1 MLNENYITLAGEVT
15 FFRFFEPNGK
25 EYTSCWIKIN
35 TQYSTVL
42 AEVSVSKKDLQGKVL
57 PAMRKILEGDGKKYA
72 LLVGQI
78 VNKKDKDKE
87 VTRVKVSSLSSL
99 QVYSE
104 EISNMNLA
112 VIGGDV
118 EKLNNK
124 LLVVGVN
131 YRDVKEN
138 QWKKRK
144 VPVVLPAP
152 GTEEFN
158 LLHRNA
164 LDRLTRAKNVV
175 IVGKVSSKLPNGEEL
190 INIVPSMITT

>member
-25 EYTSCWIKIN
+25 EYTNCWIKIN

-42 AEVSVSKKDLQGKVL
+42 AEVGVSKKDLQGRVL

-78 VNKKDKDKE
+78 VNKKDKEKE
-87 VTRVKVSSLSSL
+87 ITRVKVSSLSSL

-104 EISNMNLA
+104 EISNLNHA
-112 VIGGDV
+112 VVSGDV
-118 EKLNNK
+118 EKLNSK

-144 VPVVLPAP
+144 IPVVLPAP
-152 GTEEFN
+152 GSEEFN

-164 LDRLTRAKNVV
+164 LDRLSKAKNVIV
-175 IVGKVSSKLPNGEEL
+175 VGKVNSKLPNGEEL
-190 INIVPSMITT
+190 TNIVPNMITS